1 LNFDYFLS
9 MGFELPNDLLQ
20 RISHARKVA
29 VLTGAGVSAESG
41 LSTFRGPGGLWG
53 NEDLMELAT
62 PQGFARDPKK
72 VWKWYAWRRE
82 QALAAQPNPGHHALA
97 RWEQWLAERGG
108 RLDLITQNVD
118 GLHQTAGSK
127 NVIELHGSGWVL
139 RCTRCTHERLDRT
152 HPLPEIPPRCAECGS
167 LLRPGVVWFGEML
180 PPKAISAAQSAAEQ
194 CELFLVAGTSGT
206 VYPAAGLV
214 EVAARHG
221 AATVEAN
228 LEPTPLSD
236 AVDWS
241 LRGKCGEILPAL
253 IAALG

>member
-1 LNFDYFLS
+1 MDLS
-9 MGFELPNDLLQ
+9 LPNDLLQ
-20 RISHARKVA
+20 RISEARRVA

-41 LSTFRGPGGLWG
+41 LSTFRGPGGLWE
-53 NEDLMELAT
+53 NQDLMELAT

-72 VWKWYAWRRE
+72 VWEWYAWRRE
-82 QALAAQPNPGHHALA
+82 QALVAQPNAGHLALA
-97 RWEQWLAERGG
+97 RWEEWLSHRGG

-118 GLHQTAGSK
+118 GLHQAAGSK

-139 RCTRCTHERLDRT
+139 RCTRCGRERLDRT
-152 HPLPEIPPRCAECGS
+152 HPLPEIPPRCGECQG

-180 PPKAISAAQSAAEQ
+180 PPAALVSAQTAAEN

-214 EVAARHG
+214 EVAARQG
-221 AATVEAN
+221 AATIEAN

-241 LRGKCGEILPAL
+241 LRGRSGEILPSL
-253 IAALG
+253 IAALD